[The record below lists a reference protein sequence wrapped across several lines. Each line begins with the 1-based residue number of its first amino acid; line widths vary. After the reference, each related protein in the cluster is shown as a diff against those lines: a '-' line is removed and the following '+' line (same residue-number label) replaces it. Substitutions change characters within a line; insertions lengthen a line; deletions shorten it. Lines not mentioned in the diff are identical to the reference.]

1 MGGANRVGIASLDLY
16 SYIHV
21 ERVTIDNEQEWR
33 WYVEWSRQYLSAGQA
48 DVQADVQAD
57 TSIYL
62 LILVLW

>member
-1 MGGANRVGIASLDLY
+1 MLKEVS
-16 SYIHV
+16 
-21 ERVTIDNEQEWR
+21 IDNEQEWR

-62 LILVLW
+62 LILVLC

>member
-33 WYVEWSRQYLSAGQA
+33 WYVEWSRQYLSAGQT

-62 LILVLW
+62 LILVLC